1 MEFYEL
7 GDEADP
13 LHIQWYRNE
22 GDPEVCSH
30 NQLSLTYEIDQTS
43 GYCKER
49 YKGNEEYL
57 ECKLW
62 DQSFHKACFEK

>member
-7 GDEADP
+7 GDETDP
-13 LHIQWYRNE
+13 LHIHKE
-22 GDPEVCSH
+22 GDPEVCWH
-30 NQLSLTYEIDQTS
+30 NQLSLSYEIDQTS

-57 ECKLW
+57 EYKLW